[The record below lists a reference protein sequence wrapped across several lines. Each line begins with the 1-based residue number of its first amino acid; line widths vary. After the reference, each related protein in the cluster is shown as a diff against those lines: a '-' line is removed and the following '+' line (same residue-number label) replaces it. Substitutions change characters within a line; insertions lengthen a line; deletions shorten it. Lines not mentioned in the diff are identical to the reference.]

1 VRRET
6 LDRPDLFAS
15 CSATCEG
22 AGCEG
27 QAGFVARAVGGEGL
41 TRELLGR
48 LVTGARKG
56 LRPSLVCAR
65 EHVPRSTYAAW
76 IVRGRAAV
84 ELYTAGRMDK
94 LPIEADLV
102 LGIDEAA
109 AEWHAS
115 ELEYLGDVDDPAI
128 RLRLLRL
135 RFPRLYHPTAKIH
148 DDDDVPDPV
157 RTSSAAETLTRRLR
171 ELDAAV
177 TEVEREAEQEDA
189 DADADE

>member
-48 LVTGARKG
+48 LVAKVRRGR
-56 LRPSLVCAR
+56 RPSTACKAER
-65 EHVPRSTYAAW
+65 VPRSTYAAW
-76 IVRGRAAV
+76 IVRGRAAI
-84 ELYTAGRMDK
+84 ELFTAGRRDS
-94 LPIEADLV
+94 LPIEAELV
-102 LGIDEAA
+102 LGIEEAEA
-109 AEWHAS
+109 DWLES
-115 ELEYLGDVDDPAI
+115 ELDYLGDQDDPAI
-128 RLRLLRL
+128 RLRIVRL
-135 RFPRLYHPTAKIH
+135 RFPRLFHPTAKIH
-148 DDDDVPDPV
+148 DEDDVPDPV

-177 TEVEREAEQEDA
+177 TDVEREAEQEDA